1 MMSNKHIKVLLKTSA
16 KKEQVLMYSKVYAF
30 FSAGLKQKS
39 RKINLKSENS
49 ELFSKHRRKNAS
61 TKCQAEIRGRC
72 VKNNLILW
80 DICLMYLWAVLK
92 DRHQQR
98 PADRLCTHG
107 GGVCSRAHFSNLTC
121 LGLYLGRTI
130 WCRSKHGAS
139 DGDLQEGEGTGL
151 FPWGQRRWP
160 EAGGFYVSTAC
171 IWRRHFA

>member
-1 MMSNKHIKVLLKTSA
+1 MSNQHIQVLLKTSA
-16 KKEQVLMYSKVYAF
+16 KKGKVLTHSKVCHF
-30 FSAGLKQKS
+30 IVWIKKS
-39 RKINLKSENS
+39 RKINLKIEHP
-49 ELFSKHRRKNAS
+49 ELFSKHRRKKKNAS

-139 DGDLQEGEGTGL
+139 DGDLQEGEGMGL

-171 IWRRHFA
+171 IWRRNFE